1 MRCPSRDAV
10 EVAQH
15 ALARA
20 APAAQ
25 QLDQRVLRG
34 LHDQRAAHVEV
45 PHEPLEGQAVD
56 QRHHRVGDRGE
67 R

>member
-1 MRCPSRDAV
+1 LGDAL

-20 APAAQ
+20 AAAAHE
-25 QLDQRVLRG
+25 LDQRLLRG

-45 PHEPLEGQAVD
+45 AHEPLEGQPID
-56 QRHHRVGDRGE
+56 ERHDRVGDGSE